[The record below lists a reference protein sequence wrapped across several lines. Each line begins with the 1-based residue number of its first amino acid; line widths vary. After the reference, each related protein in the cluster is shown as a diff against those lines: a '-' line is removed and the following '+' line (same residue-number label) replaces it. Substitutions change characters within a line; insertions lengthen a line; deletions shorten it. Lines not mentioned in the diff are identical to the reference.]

1 MAAQEEEAQGWQD
14 IAQGELEAAERHF
27 RRALELDPSRA
38 DALNGLGTVY
48 LSWGDLEEAAELFR
62 MAILQAE
69 QDLPRRKRRTGW
81 QDAQVRP
88 YVRGLYHLSL
98 TQIRRGLWD
107 EAIDLL
113 RELIAWDSGGMD
125 GEAHYLLGQMQQR
138 HGRLE
143 EAAAAYTAASAHLD
157 EAWYALGLV
166 RFLEGREREAR
177 AAWREALGRLP
188 GVVPFLLYY
197 PRLVPIPAPRI
208 EDTPFLIL
216 RRYVIDNADL
226 WTSAARAALEE
237 LAREQSE

>member
-14 IAQGELEAAERHF
+14 IAQGQLEEAELHF

-81 QDAQVRP
+81 HDAQVRP

-107 EAIDLL
+107 DAVDLL

-125 GEAHYLLGQMQQR
+125 GEAHYLLGQMHQR

-143 EAAAAYTAASAHLD
+143 EAEAAYEAAGGHLD
-157 EAWYALGLV
+157 EAWYALVLV
-166 RFLEGREREAR
+166 RFLGGRPIEAR
-177 AAWREALGRLP
+177 AAWREALSRLP
-188 GVVPFLLYY
+188 AVVPFLLYY
-197 PRLVPIPAPRI
+197 PRLLPIPSPKI
-208 EDTPFLIL
+208 EDTGFLVL

-226 WTSAARAALEE
+226 WTEEAKAALAE
-237 LAREQSE
+237 LAAAEA